1 MKEFMNWINIHPR
14 VYGDVTNLFPI
25 YGLNNSSYNV

>member
-1 MKEFMNWINIHPR
+1 MNEFMNCINIHPR
-14 VYGDVTNLFPI
+14 VYDVITNLFHI